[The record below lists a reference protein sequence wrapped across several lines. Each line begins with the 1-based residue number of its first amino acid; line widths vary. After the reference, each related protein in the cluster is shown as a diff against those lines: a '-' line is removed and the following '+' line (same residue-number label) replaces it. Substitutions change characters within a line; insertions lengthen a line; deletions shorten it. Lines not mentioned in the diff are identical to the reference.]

1 MTYRRRL
8 SSENTDCNL
17 QIFFR
22 FCLLC
27 VGGKAS
33 KSSANLFISR
43 YETIYEWVEPSLQKL
58 RKALLNCSY
67 FHFRSA
73 VYIGWWF
80 KKYLNLNVLA
90 HTNRPHQC
98 KSMYVFLGHE
108 AVLFIEGT
116 HYSKKRTTNIPHPC
130 NCLTSTL
137 YGKLNIKR
145 LNVCLLWARS
155 SPLDNHQKCMKE
167 EVLLI
172 KTNRNGCFWFN
183 NCVRLMGLP
192 GYTFVL
198 LSELHLV
205 NGSLYFTPLLQN
217 RWTVKKLWKVQL
229 QLTSLTY
236 PVILLFSD
244 E

>member
-1 MTYRRRL
+1 
-8 SSENTDCNL
+8 
-17 QIFFR
+17 
-22 FCLLC
+22 
-27 VGGKAS
+27 
-33 KSSANLFISR
+33 
-43 YETIYEWVEPSLQKL
+43 
-58 RKALLNCSY
+58 
-67 FHFRSA
+67 
-73 VYIGWWF
+73 
-80 KKYLNLNVLA
+80 
-90 HTNRPHQC
+90 
-98 KSMYVFLGHE
+98 MYVFLGHE

-137 YGKLNIKR
+137 YGKFNIKL

-155 SPLDNHQKCMKE
+155 SPLDKHQKYMKE

-192 GYTFVL
+192 RHTFVL
-198 LSELHLV
+198 LIELHLV

>member
-1 MTYRRRL
+1 
-8 SSENTDCNL
+8 
-17 QIFFR
+17 
-22 FCLLC
+22 
-27 VGGKAS
+27 
-33 KSSANLFISR
+33 
-43 YETIYEWVEPSLQKL
+43 
-58 RKALLNCSY
+58 
-67 FHFRSA
+67 
-73 VYIGWWF
+73 
-80 KKYLNLNVLA
+80 
-90 HTNRPHQC
+90 
-98 KSMYVFLGHE
+98 MYAFLGHE

-137 YGKLNIKR
+137 YGKFNIKL

-155 SPLDNHQKCMKE
+155 SPLDKHQKYMKE

-192 GYTFVL
+192 GHTFVL